1 MSKKQQTPPTKKRET
16 TQKPKDTKGSLLRL
30 LRYVGSFRWRLV
42 ILSIAAIIGTAF
54 TILSPKI
61 LGLAVTELFQG
72 VSGEGINFF
81 LVLQILLVLGGLYLL
96 SGYFSYVQE
105 YVMVGIAQK
114 VTRVMRQEINE
125 KLARLPL
132 HFFDTR
138 TRGDL
143 LSRAMNDLEKVSS
156 TLQQSLTQLIT
167 SLITMIGVTIMML
180 TISPLLTLITMFIL
194 PLSLLITKYVVAR
207 SQNYFVKQQQVLG
220 ILNGHVEEMYTGHQV
235 VKTFGREEQSIDRF
249 KKINTVLYDSTWRA
263 QFISGLIVPFLS
275 FVGNLVYVSVCVIGA
290 IFVAGGRM
298 AIGDIQ
304 AFIMYVRLFSQPIQK
319 VASITN
325 VVQST
330 VACAE
335 RIFEIL
341 DEPEEKAESN
351 VLPYQ
356 TRTKGNITFENVSF
370 SYQKDQPLLQD
381 INLQV
386 GQGQKVAIVG
396 PTGAG
401 KSTLMNLLLRFYDVD
416 QGQITID
423 GNNIQKMRRVDVREQ
438 FGLVLQEP
446 WLSSSTVKANIAY
459 GNEEA
464 TEDEI
469 VQAARAAHADHF
481 IRTLPHGYETVLN
494 ESGSNISQG
503 QKQLLTIARAL
514 LSNPSI
520 LVLDEATANVDT
532 RTEHRIQEALAYL
545 MEGRTSFIIAH
556 RLSTIRNADLILVM
570 EQGSI
575 VDQGTHDELLAKGGF
590 YANLYKQHA

>member
-1 MSKKQQTPPTKKRET
+1 MALSH
-16 TQKPKDTKGSLLRL
+16 
-30 LRYVGSFRWRLV
+30 
-42 ILSIAAIIGTAF
+42 LSIATIIGTAF

-114 VTRVMRQEINE
+114 VTRVMRQEVNE
-125 KLARLPL
+125 KLSRLPL
-132 HFFDTR
+132 QFFDTR

-143 LSRAMNDLEKVSS
+143 LSRAMNDLEKVSN

-194 PLSLLITKYVVAR
+194 PLSLLITKFVVAR
-207 SQNYFVKQQQVLG
+207 SQKYFVKRQQVLG

-235 VKTFGREEQSIDRF
+235 VKTFGREEQSIDQF

-275 FVGNLVYVSVCVIGA
+275 FVGNLVYVLVCVIGA

-416 QGQITID
+416 KGQITID
-423 GNNIQKMRRVDVREQ
+423 GNNIQKMRREDVRAQ

-446 WLSSSTVKANIAY
+446 WLASSTVKANIAY

-469 VQAARAAHADHF
+469 VQAARLAHADHF

>member
-1 MSKKQQTPPTKKRET
+1 MSKKQRKPPTKKRET

-30 LRYVGSFRWRLV
+30 LRYVGSFRWRLI

-72 VSGEGINFF
+72 VTGDGINFF

-125 KLARLPL
+125 KLSRLPL

-235 VKTFGREEQSIDRF
+235 VKTFGREEQSIDQF

-275 FVGNLVYVSVCVIGA
+275 FVGNLVYVLVCVIGA

-341 DEPEEKAESN
+341 DEPEEKAESD

-416 QGQITID
+416 KGQITID
-423 GNNIQKMRRVDVREQ
+423 GNNIQKMSREDVRAQ

-532 RTEHRIQEALAYL
+532 MTEHRIQEALAYL

>member
-1 MSKKQQTPPTKKRET
+1 M
-16 TQKPKDTKGSLLRL
+16 
-30 LRYVGSFRWRLV
+30 
-42 ILSIAAIIGTAF
+42 
-54 TILSPKI
+54 
-61 LGLAVTELFQG
+61 
-72 VSGEGINFF
+72 
-81 LVLQILLVLGGLYLL
+81 
-96 SGYFSYVQE
+96 
-105 YVMVGIAQK
+105 
-114 VTRVMRQEINE
+114 
-125 KLARLPL
+125 
-132 HFFDTR
+132 
-138 TRGDL
+138 
-143 LSRAMNDLEKVSS
+143 
-156 TLQQSLTQLIT
+156 
-167 SLITMIGVTIMML
+167 
-180 TISPLLTLITMFIL
+180 
-194 PLSLLITKYVVAR
+194 
-207 SQNYFVKQQQVLG
+207 
-220 ILNGHVEEMYTGHQV
+220 
-235 VKTFGREEQSIDRF
+235 
-249 KKINTVLYDSTWRA
+249 
-263 QFISGLIVPFLS
+263 
-275 FVGNLVYVSVCVIGA
+275 
-290 IFVAGGRM
+290 
-298 AIGDIQ
+298 
-304 AFIMYVRLFSQPIQK
+304 
-319 VASITN
+319 
-325 VVQST
+325 
-330 VACAE
+330 
-335 RIFEIL
+335 
-341 DEPEEKAESN
+341 
-351 VLPYQ
+351 
-356 TRTKGNITFENVSF
+356 
-370 SYQKDQPLLQD
+370 
-381 INLQV
+381 
-386 GQGQKVAIVG
+386 
-396 PTGAG
+396 TGAG

>member
-1 MSKKQQTPPTKKRET
+1 MSKKQQTPPPKKSE
-16 TQKPKDTKGSLLRL
+16 TQKPKDIKGSILRL
-30 LRYVGSFRWRLV
+30 LRYVGAFRWRLV
-42 ILSIAAIIGTAF
+42 ILSVAAIIGTTF

-72 VSGEGINFF
+72 VTGEGINFF
-81 LVLQILLVLGGLYLL
+81 LVLQILLVLGGLYLV
-96 SGYFSYVQE
+96 SGYFSYIQE

-114 VTRVMRQEINE
+114 VSRVMRREMNE
-125 KLARLPL
+125 KLSRLPL

-138 TRGDL
+138 TRGDV
-143 LSRAMNDLEKVSS
+143 LSRAINDLEKVSG

-180 TISPLLTLITMFIL
+180 TISPLLTLITMFIV
-194 PLSLLITKYVVAR
+194 PLSLLITKKVVAR

-220 ILNGHVEEMYTGHQV
+220 ILNGHVEEMYAGHQV
-235 VKTFGREEQSIDRF
+235 IKAYGREGKSVDHF
-249 KKINTVLYDSTWRA
+249 KKINGVLYDSGWRA
-263 QFISGLIVPFLS
+263 QFISGLIMPFLS
-275 FVGNLVYVSVCVIGA
+275 FVGNLIYVLVCVIGA

-319 VASITN
+319 VANITN

-330 VACAE
+330 VAAAE

-351 VLPYQ
+351 VLPYHAH
-356 TRTKGNITFENVSF
+356 TKGNITFENVSF
-370 SYQKDQPLLQD
+370 AYQKDQPLLQD
-381 INLQV
+381 VNIKV
-386 GQGQKVAIVG
+386 KQGQKVAIVG

-423 GNNIQKMRRVDVREQ
+423 GTDIQQMRREDVRAQ
-438 FGLVLQEP
+438 FGLVLQDP
-446 WLSSSTVKANIAY
+446 WLLSSTVKANIAY
-459 GNEEA
+459 GHEGA

-481 IRTLPHGYETVLN
+481 IRTLPHGYETILN

-520 LVLDEATANVDT
+520 LVLDEATANVDS
-532 RTEHRIQEALAYL
+532 RTEYQIQEALAHL
-545 MEGRTSFIIAH
+545 MKGRTSFIIAH

-570 EQGSI
+570 DQGKIVAQGS
-575 VDQGTHDELLAKGGF
+575 HDELLANGGF
-590 YANLYKQHA
+590 YANLHQQHA

>member
-114 VTRVMRQEINE
+114 VTRVMRQEVNE
-125 KLARLPL
+125 KLSRLPL
-132 HFFDTR
+132 QFFDTR

-143 LSRAMNDLEKVSS
+143 LSRAMNDLEKVSN

-207 SQNYFVKQQQVLG
+207 SQKYFVKQQQVLG

-275 FVGNLVYVSVCVIGA
+275 FVGNLVYVLVCVIGA

-416 QGQITID
+416 KGQITID
-423 GNNIQKMRRVDVREQ
+423 GNNIQKMRREDVRAQ

>member
-1 MSKKQQTPPTKKRET
+1 MSNKQRIPPTKKRET

-30 LRYVGSFRWRLV
+30 LRYVGSFRWRLA
-42 ILSIAAIIGTAF
+42 ILSVAAIIGTAF

-72 VSGEGINFF
+72 VTGDGINFF

-96 SGYFSYVQE
+96 SGYFTYVQE
-105 YVMVGIAQK
+105 YVMVGIAQR
-114 VTRVMRQEINE
+114 VTRMMRQEMNE
-125 KLARLPL
+125 KLDRLPL
-132 HFFDTR
+132 QFYDTR

-143 LSRAMNDLEKVSS
+143 LSRAINDLEKVSS

-180 TISPLLTLITMFIL
+180 TISPLLTLITMLIL
-194 PLSLLITKYVVAR
+194 PLSLLITKHVVTR
-207 SQNYFVKQQQVLG
+207 SQNYFIKQQQVLG

-263 QFISGLIVPFLS
+263 QFISGLMVPFLS
-275 FVGNLVYVSVCVIGA
+275 FVGNLVYVLVCVIGA

-319 VASITN
+319 VANITN

-330 VACAE
+330 VAAAE

-341 DEPEEKAESN
+341 DEPEEKSELD
-351 VLPYQ
+351 VLLNH
-356 TRTKGNITFENVSF
+356 THTKGNITFEDVSF
-370 SYQKDQPLLQD
+370 AYRENQPLLQN
-381 INLQV
+381 INLKV
-386 GQGQKVAIVG
+386 GQGQKVAIIG
-396 PTGAG
+396 STGAG

-423 GNNIQKMRRVDVREQ
+423 GNNIQQMRREDVRAQ

-459 GNEEA
+459 GNEKA

-494 ESGSNISQG
+494 ELGSNISQG

-520 LVLDEATANVDT
+520 LVLDEATANVDS
-532 RTEHRIQEALAYL
+532 RTEHHIQEAMAHL
-545 MEGRTSFIIAH
+545 MKGRTSFIIAH
-556 RLSTIRNADLILVM
+556 RLSTIRDADLILVM

-575 VDQGTHDELLAKGGF
+575 VDQGSHDELLAKGGF